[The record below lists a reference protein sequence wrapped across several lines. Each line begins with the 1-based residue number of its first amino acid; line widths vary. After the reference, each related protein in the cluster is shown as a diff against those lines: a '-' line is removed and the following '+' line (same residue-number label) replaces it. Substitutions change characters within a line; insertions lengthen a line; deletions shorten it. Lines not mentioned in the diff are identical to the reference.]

1 MFGVARS
8 PKLVKRKGT
17 RPAGAVRTE
26 PGTGVAPL
34 RRLSAVTTY
43 EYPVSGRSP
52 VITAWYV
59 HTVSP
64 FSPSV
69 YARACAAITSRPPPR
84 SSTTRGRIAAP
95 GDAHD
100 TTTLVAG
107 SFPQVRCTCSGV
119 PSLRRDHA
127 RGGRGRRGAERPRAH
142 RREQAS
148 AAGPDED
155 LAP

>member
-1 MFGVARS
+1 M
-8 PKLVKRKGT
+8 KRKGT

-52 VITAWYV
+52 VTTAWYV

-69 YARACAAITSRPPPR
+69 YA
-84 SSTTRGRIAAP
+84 
-95 GDAHD
+95 
-100 TTTLVAG
+100 
-107 SFPQVRCTCSGV
+107 TCV
-119 PSLRRDHA
+119 RRDHLPPA
-127 RGGRGRRGAERPRAH
+127 APLQHHPRPDRPP
-142 RREQAS
+142 R
-148 AAGPDED
+148 
-155 LAP
+155 